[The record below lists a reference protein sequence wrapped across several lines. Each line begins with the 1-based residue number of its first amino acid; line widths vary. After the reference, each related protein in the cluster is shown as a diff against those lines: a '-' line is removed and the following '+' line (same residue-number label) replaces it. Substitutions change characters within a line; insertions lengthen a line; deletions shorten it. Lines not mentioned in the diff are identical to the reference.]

1 MKKEIRKPFS
11 WNTYLFDF
19 NDKKVEAY
27 DVLKY
32 REKLVKQLKKTC
44 KTREEFKERLFRDFQ
59 RQYWSRCEYEMILF
73 IEDGQVYAEPWP
85 AGPHPEEHRVNLTD
99 RTDFNWYMFTT
110 KMIEERGYKDET
122 VKVDVYDQ
130 LKYREEEITDFCWNY
145 RHKYQRAKKVAENE
159 KENSN

>member
-1 MKKEIRKPFS
+1 MKETRQPFS
-11 WNTYLFDF
+11 WITFLFDF
-19 NDKKVEAY
+19 NSKTVKAY

-32 REKLVKQLKKTC
+32 REKLIKKLKKECQT
-44 KTREEFKERLFRDFQ
+44 KEAFGERLFRDFQ
-59 RQYWSRCEYEMILF
+59 WQYWSRCEYEMILF

-85 AGPHPEEHRVNLTD
+85 GGPHPEEHRVNLTN

-122 VKVDVYDQ
+122 AKVDVYDQ

-145 RHKYQRAKKVAENE
+145 RHKYQRAKKV
-159 KENSN
+159 S